1 MEWVIFVN
9 ILIFYLEMLEYYDVI
24 DILKLVDDFN
34 YSYLFVFFLIIRLL
48 IIVDY

>member
-9 ILIFYLEMLEYYDVI
+9 ILIFYLEMLEYYGVI

-34 YSYLFVFFLIIRLL
+34 
-48 IIVDY
+48 